1 MSQSRWLNQQT
12 LSHKYLYYKVGQVN
26 MLELWL
32 NTGIA
37 EPHKIATVSCHDED
51 NDGDSDVC
59 NDTPDFGS
67 YGEIT

>member
-1 MSQSRWLNQQT
+1 
-12 LSHKYLYYKVGQVN
+12 

-37 EPHKIATVSCHDED
+37 EPHKIATVSCHKED